1 MLSSSFP
8 PASCFL
14 LPASCPAAFG
24 ADDRIVGGYECRPHS
39 VPWQVSL
46 NNGWHYCGGTLI
58 NELWVVSAAHCYK
71 GEDIELRLGEHH
83 IRYKDGPEQFIA
95 PAAIIRHP
103 DYDRYTINNDIM
115 MIKLAEPAQLNQY
128 VQPVALPSSCAPA
141 GTQCLV
147 SGSHVCSVS
156 VTVGCLKCLHCLD
169 LPVLPQRDCER
180 SYPDRITD
188 AMFCAG
194 FLEGGRTPARE
205 TPGVLWC
212 VAASCRGSCPGGG
225 AVLRRIVLVFTPR
238 SVTSLTGFSRPC
250 PLTEG
255 GARLLGRTDGQ
266 TDRCLHVFVHRLFF
280 SLF

>member
-1 MLSSSFP
+1 VLFIS
-8 PASCFL
+8 SCFL

-147 SGSHVCSVS
+147 SGWGATKSPF
-156 VTVGCLKCLHCLD
+156 GCLKCLHCLD
-169 LPVLPQRDCER
+169 LPGDSGGPLVCGGELQGVV
-180 SYPDRITD
+180 SWGWG
-188 AMFCAG
+188 CA
-194 FLEGGRTPARE
+194 EENR
-205 TPGVLWC
+205 PGVYAKVC
-212 VAASCRGSCPGGG
+212 H
-225 AVLRRIVLVFTPR
+225 FTDWIQ
-238 SVTSLTGFSRPC
+238 STMSS
-250 PLTEG
+250 
-255 GARLLGRTDGQ
+255 
-266 TDRCLHVFVHRLFF
+266 H
-280 SLF
+280 